1 MGIDNLNWTTALPDW
16 EQRILNGTSLVPCP
30 PLFPNY
36 ANRALEVFKE
46 LRIVDAPGQP
56 KAGDVCRPWVFDF
69 VSAIFGAYDS
79 ETGRQ
84 LIREFLLL
92 VSKKNAKSTI
102 AAGIMLTAIILN
114 WRHSAELFILSPTKE
129 IANNSFIP
137 ARDMI
142 FADDQLKDLFHVQ
155 EHLRVITHR
164 KTKAT
169 LKVIAA
175 DNETVGGKKGSF
187 VLVDEMWLFGKQ
199 PKAESMLRE
208 ALGGRASRPEGFT
221 IYLSTHSDEAPVGVW
236 KQTLDDYRDI
246 RDGKLIDP
254 KRMGI
259 LYEFPRK
266 MIEDGSYKKRENFYI
281 TNPNLGA
288 SVDPEFLDEEFTKA
302 ERNGIVSFAGF
313 AAKHLNVEIGLSI
326 RNNAWVGAE
335 YWSDSI
341 EAGLDLESVIAR
353 SEVVVVGVDGGG
365 LDDMLGLAVL
375 GREPDNGRWLLWTHA
390 WVHKIALERRKSEA
404 SKWKDLEAAGDLTI
418 VENIGEDVEEI
429 VEIIKAIDAKGLL
442 PERNAIGLDQVGI
455 GQLPNE
461 LAVANF
467 EHPQVVAITQG
478 WKLSG
483 AIKTAERELASGNL
497 IHGGQPLM
505 DYAVGNA
512 KVEPKGNAVLVTKQA
527 SGTAKIDP
535 LMAMFNCVALMN
547 MNPSVKPEYQMIFL
561 NVA

>member
-1 MGIDNLNWTTALPDW
+1 MTLPAWTTALPDW
-16 EQRILNGTSLVPCP
+16 ENRLLSGSSLVPCE
-30 PLFPNY
+30 PLFLAT
-36 ANRALEVFKE
+36 ANRALEIFKE

-56 KAGDVCRPWVFDF
+56 KMGDVCRQWVFDF
-69 VSAIFGAYDS
+69 VAAIFGAYDS

-92 VSKKNAKSTI
+92 VSKKNSKSTI

-129 IANNSFIP
+129 IANNSFVP

-142 FADDQLKDLFHVQ
+142 AADEELSKIFHVQ

-175 DNETVGGKKGSF
+175 DSETVGGKKGSF

-199 PKAESMLRE
+199 VKAESMLRE

-221 IYLSTHSDEAPVGVW
+221 IYLSTQSDEPPAGVW
-236 KQTLDDYRDI
+236 KQTLNDYRDI

-259 LYEFPRK
+259 LYEFPPR
-266 MIEDGSYKKRENFYI
+266 MIENGDYKKRSNFYI

-288 SVDPEFLDEEFTKA
+288 SVDPEYLEEEYTKA
-302 ERNGIVSFAGF
+302 ERAGPVSFAGF
-313 AAKHLNVEIGLSI
+313 AAKHLNVEIGLALRSD
-326 RNNAWVGAE
+326 AWIGGD
-335 YWSDSI
+335 YWADSGDPKI
-341 EAGLDLESVIAR
+341 DLDFILSR
-353 SEVVVVGVDGGG
+353 SEVVVLGVDGGG

-375 GREPDNGRWLLWTHA
+375 GRERDTGCWLLWTKA
-390 WVHKIALERRKSEA
+390 FVHKIALQRRKGEV
-404 SKWKDLEAAGDLTI
+404 SKWKDLEAVGDLVI
-418 VENIGEDVEEI
+418 VDNIGDDIEEI
-429 VEIIKAIDAKGLL
+429 LEIVKQIDEKGLF
-442 PERNAIGLDQVGI
+442 PEQNAIGLDQVGI

-461 LAVANF
+461 LAANGF
-467 EHPQVVAITQG
+467 EHPKVVAITQG
-478 WKLSG
+478 WRLSG

-497 IHGGQPLM
+497 IHGNQELM
-505 DYAVGNA
+505 AYAVGNA
-512 KVEPKGNAVLVTKQA
+512 KVEQKGNAVLVTKQA
-527 SGTAKIDP
+527 SGSAKIDP

-547 MNPSVKPEYQMIFL
+547 MNPQPVGDYQAFFL

>member
-1 MGIDNLNWTTALPDW
+1 MTDLSWTTALPDW
-16 EQRILNGTSLVPCP
+16 EQRLLSGTSIVPCGA
-30 PLFPNY
+30 LFPEVG
-36 ANRALEVFKE
+36 ARALEIFKE

-56 KAGDVCRPWVFDF
+56 KMGEVCRQWVFDF
-69 VSAIFGAYDS
+69 VLAIFSSYDP
-79 ETGRQ
+79 ENGRQ

-92 VSKKNAKSTI
+92 VSKKNSKSTI
-102 AAGIMLTAIILN
+102 AAGIMLTALILN

-142 FADDQLKDLFHVQ
+142 AANDTLRNLFHVQ

-199 PKAESMLRE
+199 AKAESMLRE

-221 IYLSTHSDEAPVGVW
+221 IYLSTHSDEQPAGVW
-236 KQTLDDYRDI
+236 KQTLNDFRDI
-246 RDGKLIDP
+246 RDGKLVDP
-254 KRMGI
+254 KRMGF
-259 LYEFPRK
+259 LYEFPQR
-266 MIEDGSYKKRENFYI
+266 MIDSGEYRLKKNWYV

-288 SVDPEFLDEEFTKA
+288 SVDPEYLEEEFAKS
-302 ERNGIVSFAGF
+302 ERAGSVSFAGF
-313 AAKHLNVEIGLSI
+313 AAKHLNVEIGLSL
-326 RNNAWVGAE
+326 RSDAWVGGE
-335 YWSDSI
+335 YWKDSAEQGI
-341 EAGLDLESVIAR
+341 DLEYILENC
-353 SEVVVVGVDGGG
+353 EVVVVGVDGGG

-375 GREPDNGRWLLWTHA
+375 GRENDNGRWVLWTHA
-390 WVHKIALERRKSEA
+390 WVHKIALERRKSEV
-404 SKWKDLEAAGDLTI
+404 SKWKDLEAVGDLTI
-418 VENIGEDVEEI
+418 VENIGDDIEEI
-429 VEIIKAIDAKGLL
+429 ISIVKRIEKEGLL
-442 PERNAIGLDQVGI
+442 PEKNAIGLDQVGI

-461 LAVANF
+461 LAVEDF
-467 EHPQVVAITQG
+467 VHPRVVAITQG

-497 IHGGQPLM
+497 VHGGQPLM

-527 SGTAKIDP
+527 SGYAKIDP
-535 LMAMFNCVALMN
+535 LMATFNCVALMN
-547 MNPSVKPEYQMIFL
+547 MNPSTKKEYQAFFL

>member
-1 MGIDNLNWTTALPDW
+1 MAVPVWTTALPDW
-16 EQRILNGTSLVPCP
+16 EERLLSGSSLVPCP
-30 PLFPNY
+30 PLFPDY
-36 ANRALEVFKE
+36 AARALSVFKE
-46 LRIVDAPGQP
+46 LKIVDAPGQP
-56 KAGDVCRPWVFDF
+56 KMGDVARPWVFDF
-69 VSAIFGAYDS
+69 VSAIFGSYDS

-84 LIREFLLL
+84 AIREFLLL

-142 FADDQLKDLFHVQ
+142 AADDVLRDLFHVQ

-199 PKAESMLRE
+199 QKAESMLRE

-221 IYLSTHSDEAPVGVW
+221 VYLSTHSDEQPVGVW
-236 KQTLDDYRDI
+236 KQTLNDYRDI
-246 RDGKLIDP
+246 RDGKLVDP

-259 LYEFPRK
+259 LYEFPQRMIDSGEYKDRK
-266 MIEDGSYKKRENFYI
+266 NFYI

-288 SVDPEFLDEEFTKA
+288 SVDPEFLDEEYTKA
-302 ERNGIVSFAGF
+302 ERNGAVSFAGF
-313 AAKHLNVEIGLSI
+313 AAKHLNVEIGLGLRSDGWI
-326 RNNAWVGAE
+326 GAE
-335 YWSDSI
+335 YWNAAAEPDV
-341 EAGLDLESVIAR
+341 DLNFILTN
-353 SEVVVVGVDGGG
+353 SEVVVAGVDGGG

-375 GREPDNGRWLLWTHA
+375 GREAGNGRWMLWTHA
-390 WVHKIALERRKSEA
+390 WVHKIALERRKGEV
-404 SKWKDLEAAGDLTI
+404 SKWKDLETAGDLTV
-418 VENIGEDVEEI
+418 VENLGEDIEQIIEI
-429 VEIIKAIDAKGLL
+429 VKRIEVANLF
-442 PERNAIGLDQVGI
+442 PEKNAIGLDQVGI
-455 GQLPNE
+455 GQLPNQ
-461 LAVANF
+461 LALDGF
-467 EHPQVVAITQG
+467 EHPRVVAITQG

-483 AIKTAERELASGNL
+483 AIKTAERELASMNL
-497 IHGGQPLM
+497 VHGGQPLM
-505 DYAVGNA
+505 DYAVTNA
-512 KVEPKGNAVLVTKQA
+512 KVEPKGNAVLVTKQV
-527 SGTAKIDP
+527 SGAAKIDP
-535 LMAMFNCVALMN
+535 LMAMFNCIALMN
-547 MNPSVKPEYQMIFL
+547 MNPTSAKKEYQAFFL

>member
-1 MGIDNLNWTTALPDW
+1 MTVPVWTTALPDW
-16 EQRILNGTSLVPCP
+16 EQRLLSGSSLLPCP
-30 PLFPNY
+30 PLFPEVGQ
-36 ANRALEVFKE
+36 RALEIFKE
-46 LRIVDAPGQP
+46 LRIVDVPGQP
-56 KAGDVCRPWVFDF
+56 KMGEACRPWIFDF
-69 VSAIFGAYDS
+69 VSAIFSSYDS

-142 FADDQLKDLFHVQ
+142 SIDDQLKDIFHVQ
-155 EHLRVITHR
+155 EHLRAITHR

-175 DNETVGGKKGSF
+175 DSETVGGKKGSF
-187 VLVDEMWLFGKQ
+187 VLVDEHWLFGKQ
-199 PKAESMLRE
+199 AKAESMLRE

-221 IYLSTHSDEAPVGVW
+221 IYLSTHSDEAPAGVW
-236 KQTLDDYRDI
+236 KQTLNDFRDI

-254 KRMGI
+254 KRMGF
-259 LYEFPRK
+259 LYEFPQR
-266 MIEDGSYKKRENFYI
+266 MIDDGSYKKRENWYI

-288 SVDPEFLDEEFTKA
+288 SVDEEYLEEEYAKA
-302 ERNGIVSFAGF
+302 ERAGIASFAGF
-313 AAKHLNVEIGLSI
+313 AAKHLNVEIGLGL
-326 RNNAWVGAE
+326 RTDAWIGAE
-335 YWSDSI
+335 YWKAAADPTI
-341 EAGLDLESVIAR
+341 TLEYILEN
-353 SEVVVVGVDGGG
+353 SEVVVVGIDGGG

-375 GREPDNGRWLLWTHA
+375 GREKDNGRWMLWTHA
-390 WVHKIALERRKSEA
+390 WVHKIALERRKSEV
-404 SKWKDLEAAGDLTI
+404 SKWKDLEAVGDLTI
-418 VENIGEDVEEI
+418 VENIDEDVEEVIEI
-429 VEIIKAIDAKGLL
+429 VKRIRDKNLL
-442 PERNAIGLDQVGI
+442 PEKNAIGLDQIGI

-461 LAVANF
+461 LAVEHF

-478 WKLSG
+478 FKLGG
-483 AIKTAERELASGNL
+483 AIKTTERELASGNL
-497 IHGGQPLM
+497 VHGGQPLM

-512 KVEPKGNAVLVTKQA
+512 KIEQRGNAVLVTKQA

-535 LMAMFNCVALMN
+535 LMATFDCIALMN
-547 MNPSVKPEYQMIFL
+547 MNPSVKPEYQAFFL

>member
-1 MGIDNLNWTTALPDW
+1 MPDLVWTTALPDW
-16 EQRILNGTSLVPCP
+16 EDRIIGGRSLVPCS
-30 PLFPNY
+30 PLFPDQ
-36 ANRALEVFKE
+36 AETALKIFKS
-46 LRIVDAPGQP
+46 LKIVDAPGEP
-56 KAGDVCRPWVFDF
+56 LIEDCCRDWIIDFTAAVFGSYNAEAGR
-69 VSAIFGAYDS
+69 
-79 ETGRQ
+79 R
-84 LIREFLLL
+84 LIREYLLL
-92 VSKKNAKSTI
+92 VSKKNAKSTV
-102 AAGIMLTAIILN
+102 AAGIMLTALIWN
-114 WRHSAELFILSPTKE
+114 WRHSAEFLILAPTKE

-142 FADDQLKDLFHVQ
+142 AADELLSAMFHVQ

-164 KTKAT
+164 QTKAT

-175 DNETVGGKKGSF
+175 DNETVGGKKATG

-199 PKAESMLRE
+199 SNAESMLRE

-221 IYLSTHSDEAPVGVW
+221 IYLSTQSDEPPAGVW
-236 KQTLDDYRDI
+236 KQTLNDYRDI
-246 RDGKLIDP
+246 RDGKLVDP

-259 LYEFPRK
+259 LYEFPQR
-266 MIEDGSYKKRENFYI
+266 MIDDGSYKNKKNWYI

-288 SVDPEFLDEEFTKA
+288 SVDPEYLEEEFTKA
-302 ERNGIVSFAGF
+302 ERAGAVSFAGF
-313 AAKHLNVEIGLSI
+313 AAKHLNVEIGLALRS
-326 RNNAWVGAE
+326 NAWIGAE
-335 YWSDSI
+335 YW
-341 EAGLDLESVIAR
+341 ESNVDETISLAQIIAR
-353 SEVVVVGVDGGG
+353 CEVVVVGVDGGG

-375 GREPDNGRWLLWTHA
+375 GREKDNGCWLLWTHA
-390 WVHKIALERRKSEA
+390 YVHKIALERRKGEV

-418 VENIGEDVEEI
+418 VENIGDDIEEI
-429 VEIIKAIDAKGLL
+429 ISIIKQIDAAGLL
-442 PERNAIGLDQVGI
+442 PEENAIGLDQVGI

-461 LAVANF
+461 LAFNNF

-497 IHGGQPLM
+497 VHAGQQLM

-512 KVEPKGNAVLVTKQA
+512 KVEQKGNAVLVTKQV

-547 MNPSVKPEYQMIFL
+547 MNPVAKSEYQAFFL

>member
-1 MGIDNLNWTTALPDW
+1 MAVPSWTTALPDW
-16 EQRILNGTSLVPCP
+16 EERLLSGTSLVPCP
-30 PLFPNY
+30 PLFPDV
-36 ANRALEVFKE
+36 AARALSVFKE
-46 LRIVDAPGQP
+46 LKIVDAPGQP
-56 KAGDVCRPWVFDF
+56 KMGDVCRPWVFDF
-69 VSAIFGAYDS
+69 VSAIFGSYDN
-79 ETGRQ
+79 EAGRQ

-142 FADDQLKDLFHVQ
+142 AADDELRDLFHVQ
-155 EHLRVITHR
+155 EHIRAITHR

-199 PKAESMLRE
+199 IKAESMLRE

-221 IYLSTHSDEAPVGVW
+221 IYLSTHSDEAPAGVW
-236 KQTLDDYRDI
+236 KNTLNDYRDI

-259 LYEFPRK
+259 LYEFPQR
-266 MIEDGSYKKRENFYI
+266 MIDDGSYRNRKNFYV

-288 SVDPEFLDEEFTKA
+288 SVDPEYLDEEYTKA
-302 ERNGIVSFAGF
+302 ERNGMVSFAGF
-313 AAKHLNVEIGLSI
+313 AAKHLNVEIGLSL
-326 RNNAWVGAE
+326 RNDAWIGAE
-335 YWSDSI
+335 YWND
-341 EAGLDLESVIAR
+341 ATDPGVDLDYIIVN

-365 LDDMLGLAVL
+365 LDDMLGFAVL
-375 GREPDNGRWLLWTHA
+375 GREPGNGRWMLWTHA
-390 WVHKIALERRKSEA
+390 WVHKIALERRKGEV
-404 SKWKDLEAAGDLTI
+404 SKWKDLEAAGDLTV
-418 VENIGEDVEEI
+418 VENIGDDVEEI
-429 VEIIKAIDAKGLL
+429 INIIKRIADAGLL
-442 PERNAIGLDQVGI
+442 PEKNAIGLDQVGI

-461 LAVANF
+461 LAVEHF

-483 AIKTAERELASGNL
+483 AIKTAERELAAMNL
-497 IHGGQPLM
+497 VHGGQPLM
-505 DYAVGNA
+505 DYSVGNA
-512 KVEPKGNAVLVTKQA
+512 KVEQKGNAVLVTKQA
-527 SGTAKIDP
+527 SGSAKIDP
-535 LMAMFNCVALMN
+535 LMATFNCVALMN
-547 MNPSVKPEYQMIFL
+547 MNPSVKPEYQAFFL
-561 NVA
+561 QVA